1 MLESLP
7 RILLLEQAGFSRE
20 KCDRA
25 LAPDLGSLTARQLRN
40 TLDIS
45 EAKIFRLSSLGSI
58 QCEELIVTSFPGI
71 RRNVS
76 GRQVASIREL
86 VGNYR
91 GRGQRRIYVS
101 RGQGVRRSILN
112 EAELVRILA
121 SHEFEV
127 FTPGNGIQD
136 FRVFS
141 EASVIVGSHGAG
153 LANIA
158 ACHPGTSV
166 LEIVPC
172 GFEYPYFYT
181 LADSAGCFYAAI
193 EGEPGQDDARN
204 ESFRVDIDR
213 FRRMLTR
220 VLNATT

>member
-1 MLESLP
+1 MSSYLMPPGIGKTSTECAIHDIVSARPEQQLEGTTISLASDWATHNYCHFLLESLP
-7 RILLLEQAGFSRE
+7 RILLEQAGFSRE
-20 KCDRA
+20 KCDRV
-25 LAPDLGSLTARQLRN
+25 LVPDLGSLTARQLRN

-141 EASVIVGSHGAG
+141 EASVIVGSDGAG
-153 LANIA
+153 LSEY
-158 ACHPGTSV
+158 CCLPPG
-166 LEIVPC
+166 
-172 GFEYPYFYT
+172 
-181 LADSAGCFYAAI
+181 
-193 EGEPGQDDARN
+193 N
-204 ESFRVDIDR
+204 FRSGDCS
-213 FRRMLTR
+213 LW
-220 VLNATT
+220 L